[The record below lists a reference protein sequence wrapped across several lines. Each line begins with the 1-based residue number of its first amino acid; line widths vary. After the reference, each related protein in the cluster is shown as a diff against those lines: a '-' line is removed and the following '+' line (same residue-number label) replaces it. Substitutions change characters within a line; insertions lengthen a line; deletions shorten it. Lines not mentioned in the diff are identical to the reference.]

1 MLKYLEL
8 ATSESC
14 LNKAASTEPIFVLR
28 ANDPLFAQTIRL
40 WAAMA
45 HGTHE
50 GEKINN
56 ALDFAD
62 VGAKW
67 FEDRQPK
74 TAASPLAEPYA
85 AVRGR
90 V

>member
-56 ALDFAD
+56 ARDIAD
-62 VGAKW
+62 IGQKW
-67 FEDRQPK
+67 LEDQP
-74 TAASPLAEPYA
+74 PRY
-85 AVRGR
+85 
-90 V
+90 